1 MSVKGRI
8 TWKSGKHMD
17 FECED
22 LQAYKVSWFG
32 SGGTIPE
39 DVQFE
44 VFDEENDDAAQTG
57 EVEES
62 NSGEHQ
68 DGDGGGETSETGSGD
83 SSVESKKAEKKSKR

>member
-22 LQAYKVSWFG
+22 LEAYKISWFG
-32 SGGTIPE
+32 GNGIPPD
-39 DVQFE
+39 DVTFE
-44 VFDEENDDAAQTG
+44 VFDEENDDAAQVG

-62 NSGEHQ
+62 GSLEHQ
-68 DGDGGGETSETGSGD
+68 DGDEGGETTETGSGD
-83 SSVESKKAEKKSKR
+83 SSVEGEEET